1 MNERKIIIGC
11 LLAFIFYLWIGQ
23 TRLFYR
29 VGKLENKEEP
39 MVHVKL
45 EQPDFL
51 MSDNPKED
59 LMKVLEYYDV
69 LHPEI
74 VYAQAVLETGDF
86 RSKVCKEYNNLFGLY
101 NSSTKD
107 YYKFNH
113 WTESVIAYINYIQY
127 RYTPP
132 NNYYK
137 FLERIGY
144 AEDSLYVSKLK
155 NIVKRNE

>member
-1 MNERKIIIGC
+1 MKERKIVIGY
-11 LLAFIFYLWIGQ
+11 LLAFVYLCVCQIW
-23 TRLFYR
+23 LSYR
-29 VGKLENKEEP
+29 VSKLESKEEP

-59 LMKVLEYYDV
+59 LMKVLEYYGV

-74 VYAQAVLETGDF
+74 VYAQAVLETGHF

-155 NIVKRNE
+155 NIVKRNG

>member
-1 MNERKIIIGC
+1 MNERKIVIGC
-11 LLAFIFYLWIGQ
+11 LLAFIYLWIGQ
-23 TRLFYR
+23 TWLFYR
-29 VGKLENKEEP
+29 VDKLENKKEP

-59 LMKVLEYYDV
+59 LMKVLEYYGV

-74 VYAQAVLETGDF
+74 VYAQAVLETGHF

>member
-1 MNERKIIIGC
+1 MKEKIIIGC
-11 LLAFIFYLWIGQ
+11 LLAFIYLWIGQ
-23 TRLFYR
+23 TWLFYR
-29 VGKLENKEEP
+29 VDKLEKKDEP
-39 MVHVKL
+39 KVHIKL
-45 EQPDFL
+45 KQPDFL
-51 MSDNPKED
+51 MSDNPKDD
-59 LMKVLEYYDV
+59 LMKVLEYYGV

-74 VYAQAVLETGDF
+74 VYAQAVLETGHF

-155 NIVKRNE
+155 NIVKRNG

>member
-11 LLAFIFYLWIGQ
+11 LLAFVYLCICQ
-23 TRLFYR
+23 TCLFYR
-29 VGKLENKEEP
+29 VNKLENKEEP

-74 VYAQAVLETGDF
+74 VYAQAVLETGHF

-155 NIVKRNE
+155 NIVKRNG

>member
-1 MNERKIIIGC
+1 MKERKINVCC
-11 LLAFIFYLWIGQ
+11 LLAFICLLVGQ
-23 TRLFYR
+23 TWLCYR
-29 VGKLENKEEP
+29 VEKLEKKDEP
-39 MVHVKL
+39 KVHIKL

-51 MSDNPKED
+51 MSDNPKDD
-59 LMKVLEYYDV
+59 LMKVLEYYGV
-69 LHPEI
+69 LHSEI
-74 VYAQAVLETGDF
+74 VYAQAVLETGHF

-101 NSSTKD
+101 NSTTKD

-144 AEDSLYVSKLK
+144 AQDSLYVSKLK

>member
-1 MNERKIIIGC
+1 MKERKIDVCC
-11 LLAFIFYLWIGQ
+11 LLAFVCLLIGQ
-23 TRLFYR
+23 TWLCYR
-29 VGKLENKEEP
+29 IDKLEKKDEP
-39 MVHVKL
+39 KVHVKL

-51 MSDNPKED
+51 MSDNPKDD
-59 LMKVLEYYDV
+59 LMKVLEYYGV

-74 VYAQAVLETGDF
+74 VYAQAVLETGHF

-101 NSSTKD
+101 NSTTKD

-144 AEDSLYVSKLK
+144 AQDSLYVSKLK

>member
-1 MNERKIIIGC
+1 MKERKIVIGY
-11 LLAFIFYLWIGQ
+11 LLAFVYLCVCQ
-23 TRLFYR
+23 TWLFYR
-29 VGKLENKEEP
+29 VNKLENKEEP

-74 VYAQAVLETGDF
+74 VYAQAVLETGHF

-155 NIVKRNE
+155 NIVKRNG